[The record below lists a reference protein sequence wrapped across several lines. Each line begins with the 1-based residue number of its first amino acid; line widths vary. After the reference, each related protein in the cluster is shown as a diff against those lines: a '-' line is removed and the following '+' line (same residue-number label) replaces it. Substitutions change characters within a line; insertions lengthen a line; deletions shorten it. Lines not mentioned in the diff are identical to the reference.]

1 MLSITIDLAR
11 GLASFAVF
19 LFHIAEQVRPY
30 SSGWFVLAKYGFYG
44 VPLFF
49 VISGYCITASADGF
63 ISKQDSPLKFL
74 KKRFLR
80 IYPPFWAS
88 ILVILCV
95 PYLLEIVSYIRT
107 GQLAWP
113 YRDWQNF
120 NLTDWVQVIT
130 LIKVFYGS
138 DGQSLHS
145 LFSGINPVY
154 WSLAIEFQFY
164 LVVFLALLSKKHF
177 VNVLAIVTFVSLFF
191 QDIRYTGLFLGYWP
205 LFAVGICVYYLLKN
219 NLTLLRLSRSWGL
232 LLSVFLVLTITVLV
246 IYFARQGQ
254 LDNVLRKFGDD
265 WLNFAIL
272 CALALWAISPM
283 EPMLKRCI
291 NSINPMFSF
300 PLKCVTLL
308 GTISYSLYLLHP
320 KMYQISEKVA
330 DNLSLSH
337 SFLKPIVIVL
347 GTVLISWVFYHFCER
362 PFIQSRIRT
371 QRNMV
376 C

>member
-19 LFHIAEQVRPY
+19 LFHIAEQIRPY
-30 SSGWFVLAKYGFYG
+30 SSWWFVFAKYGFYG

-63 ISKQDSPLKFL
+63 ISKQGSPLKFL

-80 IYPPFWAS
+80 IYPPFWGS

-95 PYLLEIVSYIRT
+95 PYLLEVISYIRT

-113 YRDWQNF
+113 HRDWQSF
-120 NLTDWVQVIT
+120 TVTDWIQIVT
-130 LIKVFYGS
+130 LVKVFYGA

-164 LVVFLALLSKKHF
+164 LVVFLALLVKKHF
-177 VNVLAIVTFVSLFF
+177 INVLIIVTFVSLFY

-205 LFAVGICVYYLLKN
+205 LFSLGICVYFLLKN
-219 NLTLLRLSRSWGL
+219 NITLLRLSGNFGL
-232 LLSVFLVLTITVLV
+232 FLSVFLILIITSSV
-246 IYFARQGQ
+246 IYFAQQGQ
-254 LDNVLRKFGDD
+254 LENVLSKFGDD
-265 WLNFAIL
+265 WLIFAIL
-272 CALALWAISPM
+272 CAVALWTISPM
-283 EPMLKRCI
+283 ESALRHCI
-291 NSINPMFSF
+291 NNINPIFSF
-300 PLKCVTLL
+300 PLKFVVFL

-320 KMYQISEKVA
+320 KVYQISEKVA
-330 DNLSLSH
+330 DYLSLSH
-337 SFLKPIVIVL
+337 SFLKPIIIIL
-347 GTVLISWVFYHFCER
+347 GTVLVSWVFYNFCER
-362 PFIQSRIRT
+362 PFMQSRFRVQKNI
-371 QRNMV
+371 V
-376 C
+376 